1 MLVLKIK
8 PPNSPLL
15 SPSHPPT
22 SDEPDKT
29 QHQFY
34 VRQNFSGLFTSL
46 SLFIA
51 VLSNN

>member
-8 PPNSPLL
+8 PPNPSP
-15 SPSHPPT
+15 HPPT